1 MSTNSLVAYL
11 SNDGTV
17 TTSYVHWD
25 GNTTSVGW
33 TLLEHYN
40 TEEKAKELA
49 TTLGYAS
56 SLYETIEKS
65 HEDRANTDEAIV
77 YENYLDFEDYI
88 RESSFLEYVYIWV
101 EHRNEWQVATWEHTK
116 LDTISDEGLEFRY
129 DWNGFGKLTD
139 VFTNEAVESIKR
151 FRDLADKGN
160 TDYLGYAEELEA
172 GILKYAIEETTYA

>member
-1 MSTNSLVAYL
+1 M
-11 SNDGTV
+11 
-17 TTSYVHWD
+17 
-25 GNTTSVGW
+25 
-33 TLLEHYN
+33 LEHYN
-40 TEEKAKELA
+40 TAEKAKELA

-77 YENYLDFEDYI
+77 YESYLDFEDYI

-139 VFTNEAVESIKR
+139 VFTNEALRPKWDFWTKCFISHLLEISLENPIR
-151 FRDLADKGN
+151 NSAHWGSR
-160 TDYLGYAEELEA
+160 TD
-172 GILKYAIEETTYA
+172 